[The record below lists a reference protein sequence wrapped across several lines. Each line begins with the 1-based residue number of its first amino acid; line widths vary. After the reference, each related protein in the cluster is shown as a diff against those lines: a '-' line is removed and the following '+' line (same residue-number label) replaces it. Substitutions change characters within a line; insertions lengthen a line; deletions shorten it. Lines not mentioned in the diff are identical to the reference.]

1 MGVVDEIKS
10 RLDIIDVISG
20 YVPSLK
26 KAGRTYKGLC
36 PFHTEKTPSF
46 VVYPDTQ
53 TWHCFGACST
63 GGDVFSFVMRQE
75 GLEFGEALR
84 TLAAKAG
91 VALEE
96 RSPEAAQADQ
106 FKDKLRQLVATASAF
121 FHEQLLKSPQAQF
134 AREYVA
140 GRGLSAQTIG
150 KFQLGY
156 APDSWDA
163 LKNYLQAK
171 GYTEADLV
179 AAGLLIVREDKSS
192 GYDRFRNRFVV
203 PIRDLQ
209 GRVIGFG
216 ARALHDNQ
224 VPKYLNSPQS
234 ALFDKSAILFA
245 LDVAKNSIRDAKEA
259 VIVEGYMDVLQA
271 HEHGFNN
278 VVAQMGTALTESQ
291 LKLLKRFANR
301 FVLALDADS
310 AGSAATLRGTNVVRE
325 SLAEELV
332 PILPMAGELIKY
344 EGRLKVDLRI
354 ASLPPGKD
362 PDDVL
367 KADDGSWQKLIQ
379 QALPLV
385 DYYIKT
391 ITADLDLE
399 SAKGKTT
406 ALREL
411 LPVIRGVGNSTER
424 EDYLLQLARL
434 LKIPERALKEEFQRA
449 QGIQPSI
456 AQAPSLF
463 ADPEKAETATFS
475 PGPEEH
481 CLALI
486 IGQPE
491 ILYQLNQKLVKNG
504 VDVLAVEDFQKT
516 ENGAIFLAVKHWA
529 VNESATLDDL
539 LQRVDKH
546 IEGRLANL
554 LDLWGRQPEQSGK
567 YVEEQLPQLV
577 LRIRK
582 QRWKQQI
589 KDLRALLGE
598 ALATGDREAALQY
611 KTLVSEISNVKL
623 NKLEKAQNALSI
635 NGRRM
640 TEEKYLK

>member
-10 RLDIIDVISG
+10 RLDIIDLISG

-53 TWHCFGACST
+53 TWHCFGACSA

-75 GLEFGEALR
+75 GLEFSEALR

-91 VALEE
+91 VALED

-106 FKDKLRQLVATASAF
+106 AKEKLRQIAATASAF

-134 AREYVA
+134 AREYVT
-140 GRGLSAQTIG
+140 GRGLSAQTIA

-171 GYTEADLV
+171 GYAEADLV

-216 ARALHDNQ
+216 ARALRDNQ

-245 LDVAKNSIRDAKEA
+245 LDVAKNSIRDLGEA

-278 VVAQMGTALTESQ
+278 VVAQMGTALTEAQ
-291 LKLLKRFANR
+291 LRLLKRFAKR

-310 AGSAATLRGTNVVRE
+310 AGSAATLRGINVVRE
-325 SLAEELV
+325 SLAEEIV
-332 PILPMAGELIKY
+332 PILPSAGSLIKH

-367 KADDGSWQKLIQ
+367 KADDGSWQKLIR
-379 QALPLV
+379 QALSLV

-391 ITADLDLE
+391 VTADLDLE
-399 SAKGKTT
+399 SAKGKAT
-406 ALREL
+406 AVREL
-411 LPVIRGVGNSTER
+411 LPIIREVGNSVEQ
-424 EDYLLQLARL
+424 EHYLQQLARL
-434 LKIPERALKEEFQRA
+434 VKIDERTLRAELQRT
-449 QGIQPSI
+449 QGVQPRVEQS
-456 AQAPSLF
+456 SLF
-463 ADPEKAETATFS
+463 ATPVKAETPRFS
-475 PGPEEH
+475 SGSEEH

-486 IGQPE
+486 IGQPDV
-491 ILYQLNQKLVKNG
+491 LYQLNQKLVKNG
-504 VDVLAVEDFQKT
+504 VGVLAVEDFQQT
-516 ENGAIFLAVKHWA
+516 ENGAIFLAVKQWA
-529 VNESATLDDL
+529 VKESTTLDIL
-539 LQRVDKH
+539 LQTVDKH
-546 IEGRLANL
+546 LEGRLASL
-554 LDLWGRQPEQSGK
+554 LDLWGRQPEHSGK
-567 YVEEQLPQLV
+567 YVEEQLSQLI
-577 LRIRK
+577 LRMRK
-582 QRWKQQI
+582 RRWKQQI
-589 KDLRALLGE
+589 KDLNMLLGE
-598 ALATGDREAALQY
+598 SLANGDREAALQY
-611 KTLVSEISNVKL
+611 RTLISEISNVKL

-635 NGRRM
+635 TGRRM
-640 TEEKYLK
+640 NEEKYLK

>member
-10 RLDIIDVISG
+10 RLDIVEVVST

-63 GGDVFSFVMRQE
+63 GGDIFSFVMRQE

-91 VALEE
+91 VVLEN
-96 RSPEAAQADQ
+96 RSPDAAQADQ
-106 FKDKLRQLVATASAF
+106 LKDKLRQIVATAAAF
-121 FHEQLLKSPQAQF
+121 FHEQLLKSPRAQF
-134 AREYVA
+134 ARQYVT
-140 GRGLSAQTIG
+140 GRGLSASTIT

-216 ARALHDNQ
+216 ARALHNNQ

-245 LDVAKNSIRDAKEA
+245 LDVAKNSIRDAGEA

-278 VVAQMGTALTESQ
+278 VVAQMGTALTETQ

-310 AGSAATLRGTNVVRE
+310 AGNAATLRGISVARETLNKKVPVTKSFGLHYEQRSETDIRVV
-325 SLAEELV
+325 
-332 PILPMAGELIKY
+332 
-344 EGRLKVDLRI
+344 
-354 ASLPPGKD
+354 SLPVGKD
-362 PDDVL
+362 PDDIL
-367 KADDGSWQKLIQ
+367 KEKTETWQHLIDN
-379 QALPLV
+379 ALPLI
-385 DYYIKT
+385 DFYIKVV
-391 ITADLDLE
+391 IADLNLNT
-399 SAKGKTT
+399 ARGKYT
-406 ALREL
+406 AVQQIM
-411 LPVIRGVGNSTER
+411 P
-424 EDYLLQLARL
+424 LLQELNNEVEQNTY
-434 LKIPERALKEEFQRA
+434 LKQLEKLVNIDEITLRKELQRTS
-449 QGIQPSI
+449 GIRPQTSEQLP
-456 AQAPSLF
+456 PL
-463 ADPEKAETATFS
+463 DKANSKEIKEITFS
-475 PGPEEH
+475 PGSEEH

-486 IGQPE
+486 IGQPG

-504 VDVLAVEDFQKT
+504 VGVLAVEDFQNT
-516 ENGAIFLAVKHWA
+516 ENGAIFLAVKQWA
-529 VNESATLDDL
+529 VNEAATLDDL
-539 LQRVDKH
+539 LQTVDKH
-546 IEGRLANL
+546 IEGRLASL

-577 LRIRK
+577 LRMRK

-598 ALATGDREAALQY
+598 ALAKGDKEAALQY
-611 KTLVSEISNVKL
+611 KTLVSEISKVKL

-635 NGRRM
+635 TGRRM

>member
-278 VVAQMGTALTESQ
+278 VVAQMGTALTELQ
-291 LKLLKRFANR
+291 LKLLKRFATR

-310 AGSAATLRGTNVVRE
+310 AGSAATLRGINVVRE

-332 PILPMAGELIKY
+332 PILPMAGGLIKY

-367 KADDGSWQKLIQ
+367 KAGDGSWQKLIQ

-391 ITADLDLE
+391 ITAGLDLK
-399 SAKGKTT
+399 SAKGKAT
-406 ALREL
+406 AVREL
-411 LPVIRGVGNSTER
+411 LPVIREVGNPVEQ
-424 EDYLLQLARL
+424 EHYLQQLAHL
-434 LKIPERALKEEFQRA
+434 VKIDERTLRAELQRTSGTRPKA
-449 QGIQPSI
+449 EQSP
-456 AQAPSLF
+456 LF
-463 ADPEKAETATFS
+463 AVAEKIEEDHFA